1 MLLKLLS
8 LILLSVASIHLANA
22 AALQF
27 DSDDVVNL
35 PLGQTA
41 YPLTGFTWECW
52 AQFSTQNSN
61 ICISALDTAWSQDFY
76 LGTTV
81 SNGQKIFF
89 FSVPDDTFNGPVRS
103 VRFIPPGGVVNNRWY
118 HLCGV
123 ADYPGNTIKL
133 YIDGELVDS
142 AAWNLTPMSRYMPV
156 AIGKNPG
163 EPGITS
169 FVGKISDVH
178 FWNYPRS
185 SAEIVSGMNTSVTG
199 SETGLIAAYNCDE
212 GSGQIVND
220 LTANA
225 RHGTLGSSNAVESN
239 DPVWSIETRPA
250 YSLLVSPSAFQFNYN
265 VSRPTIAPQTFSV
278 SKSGSGPL
286 NYTISAD
293 QPWLTVSPNSG
304 TLSNSS
310 QNIQLTVSP
319 AGLPE
324 GVYSS
329 TVTISASGAI
339 SRTVGVTL
347 NVTDPLCVTALS
359 FVPGSTT
366 TSPPANITVSFNRNV
381 NPATVNS
388 STLRLLRPGPDSV
401 FGTSDD
407 VAVVPDAL
415 TVTGS
420 TVDLELSSTQLPNDS
435 YRLILGTEPVA
446 LPDLK
451 AHWRLDDPGST
462 LVDSSG
468 KGNTA
473 TATGTLQTPGKYG
486 MARACNGSSAAS
498 EFIDLNSQAE
508 LNFAAGAPFT
518 ICGWIKTTDGFGS
531 IVSFRHSGNDFP
543 VIDINVGYSGA
554 FTSAG
559 RLITLIRDDGGSTG
573 FAQAVGGLVN
583 DGNWHHFAVTRN
595 SGNSISLYLD
605 GAFQQS
611 ASGARSGG
619 SITTNLRS
627 LGLERRWMLTGHST
641 DDNRFI
647 NGSIDDVRVYGSQLY
662 LVEIQKLAS
671 LSTIADANGNLL
683 DGEINIDFPS
693 GNGAP
698 GGDFIANFI
707 LTQPQQS
714 INFPI
719 LQDQVYG
726 ASPITLAATASSGL
740 PVSYS
745 ATGPVVLA
753 GNTLTIIGAG
763 NVTVTASQEGNESFA
778 PAPTVQRSFSV
789 APASLTIFAA
799 DKSKLYGDAL
809 PILTA
814 VYSGFVNGD
823 AATDL
828 DVPPTL
834 STIADETSSV
844 GNYQI
849 IASSASDANYTISFI
864 NGTLSIIPA
873 SLVIIAD
880 NKFKIFGQ
888 SNPTFTATYIGFV
901 NGDSVGSLNTPAT
914 ITTSAGVNSNAGTY
928 AIVVSDASDP
938 NYDVHFVSGVLEVTA
953 ASQLI
958 TFTSLANRTFGDAP
972 FTLSATGGAS
982 GNPVTFAATGPA
994 TITENTVTIT
1004 GAGLVT
1010 VRASQ
1015 AGNGNYLAAPDVD
1028 QSFIVNPAAQTINFG
1043 VLADKTFGEAAFDVS
1058 ATGGASGNP
1067 VTFAV
1072 SGPATVVGS
1081 TVTITGAGL
1090 VTVTASQAGNANY
1103 LAAADVSRA
1112 FVVAKAAQ
1120 TISFGVLA
1128 DKTFGDAAFD
1138 VSATGGAS
1146 GNPVTF
1152 AVSGPATIVGSTVT
1166 ITGAGLVT
1174 VMASQAGSANYL
1186 AAADVSRSFAVAK
1199 ATPVIT
1205 WANPNDILSGTALSA
1220 AQLNASASVAGVF
1233 SYSPTF
1239 GTVPARGSNQPLNV
1253 SFTPSDFVNYN
1264 AGAAS
1269 VSINVLNADPT
1280 LSSVSATPNPATTG
1294 SAVAFSAAASDIDA
1308 DSLIYTWDFA
1318 EGSKAS
1324 GPNASHTYSVPG
1336 TYAVVLSVSDGQG
1349 GTVSSTIP
1357 LVVSAPASA
1366 PGALDSDGDGF
1377 TDAIEAAS
1385 GSSASSA
1392 IETPLGGAKSTNPLP
1407 LADAKLKIKLNFSK
1421 PGTSDAIT
1429 LAGTLL
1435 LPDGFKLPGSKLLVD
1450 VGGVAK
1456 SFTLGATGSVKVG
1469 NDLAAVK
1476 SKGTSARTAKF
1487 VVKLSKGNFASTL
1500 APMGLTSADANST
1513 SVNVPLMII
1522 LGDVTFVKIHPQIY
1536 SAKTGKTGATKDRK

>member
-1 MLLKLLS
+1 
-8 LILLSVASIHLANA
+8 V
-22 AALQF
+22 
-27 DSDDVVNL
+27 
-35 PLGQTA
+35 
-41 YPLTGFTWECW
+41 
-52 AQFSTQNSN
+52 
-61 ICISALDTAWSQDFY
+61 
-76 LGTTV
+76 
-81 SNGQKIFF
+81 
-89 FSVPDDTFNGPVRS
+89 
-103 VRFIPPGGVVNNRWY
+103 
-118 HLCGV
+118 
-123 ADYPGNTIKL
+123 
-133 YIDGELVDS
+133 
-142 AAWNLTPMSRYMPV
+142 
-156 AIGKNPG
+156 
-163 EPGITS
+163 
-169 FVGKISDVH
+169 
-178 FWNYPRS
+178 
-185 SAEIVSGMNTSVTG
+185 
-199 SETGLIAAYNCDE
+199 
-212 GSGQIVND
+212 
-220 LTANA
+220 
-225 RHGTLGSSNAVESN
+225 
-239 DPVWSIETRPA
+239 
-250 YSLLVSPSAFQFNYN
+250 
-265 VSRPTIAPQTFSV
+265 
-278 SKSGSGPL
+278 
-286 NYTISAD
+286 
-293 QPWLTVSPNSG
+293 
-304 TLSNSS
+304 
-310 QNIQLTVSP
+310 
-319 AGLPE
+319 
-324 GVYSS
+324 
-329 TVTISASGAI
+329 
-339 SRTVGVTL
+339 
-347 NVTDPLCVTALS
+347 
-359 FVPGSTT
+359 
-366 TSPPANITVSFNRNV
+366 
-381 NPATVNS
+381 
-388 STLRLLRPGPDSV
+388 
-401 FGTSDD
+401 
-407 VAVVPDAL
+407 
-415 TVTGS
+415 
-420 TVDLELSSTQLPNDS
+420 
-435 YRLILGTEPVA
+435 
-446 LPDLK
+446 
-451 AHWRLDDPGST
+451 
-462 LVDSSG
+462 
-468 KGNTA
+468 
-473 TATGTLQTPGKYG
+473 
-486 MARACNGSSAAS
+486 
-498 EFIDLNSQAE
+498 
-508 LNFAAGAPFT
+508 
-518 ICGWIKTTDGFGS
+518 
-531 IVSFRHSGNDFP
+531 
-543 VIDINVGYSGA
+543 
-554 FTSAG
+554 
-559 RLITLIRDDGGSTG
+559 
-573 FAQAVGGLVN
+573 
-583 DGNWHHFAVTRN
+583 
-595 SGNSISLYLD
+595 
-605 GAFQQS
+605 
-611 ASGARSGG
+611 
-619 SITTNLRS
+619 
-627 LGLERRWMLTGHST
+627 
-641 DDNRFI
+641 
-647 NGSIDDVRVYGSQLY
+647 
-662 LVEIQKLAS
+662 
-671 LSTIADANGNLL
+671 
-683 DGEINIDFPS
+683 
-693 GNGAP
+693 
-698 GGDFIANFI
+698 
-707 LTQPQQS
+707 
-714 INFPI
+714 
-719 LQDQVYG
+719 
-726 ASPITLAATASSGL
+726 
-740 PVSYS
+740 
-745 ATGPVVLA
+745 
-753 GNTLTIIGAG
+753 
-763 NVTVTASQEGNESFA
+763 
-778 PAPTVQRSFSV
+778 
-789 APASLTIFAA
+789 
-799 DKSKLYGDAL
+799 
-809 PILTA
+809 
-814 VYSGFVNGD
+814 
-823 AATDL
+823 
-828 DVPPTL
+828 
-834 STIADETSSV
+834 
-844 GNYQI
+844 
-849 IASSASDANYTISFI
+849 
-864 NGTLSIIPA
+864 
-873 SLVIIAD
+873 
-880 NKFKIFGQ
+880 
-888 SNPTFTATYIGFV
+888 
-901 NGDSVGSLNTPAT
+901 
-914 ITTSAGVNSNAGTY
+914 
-928 AIVVSDASDP
+928 
-938 NYDVHFVSGVLEVTA
+938 
-953 ASQLI
+953 
-958 TFTSLANRTFGDAP
+958 
-972 FTLSATGGAS
+972 SATGGAS
-982 GNPVTFAATGPA
+982 GNPVTFAVSGPA
-994 TITENTVTIT
+994 TIVGSTVTIT

-1010 VRASQ
+1010 VMASQ
-1015 AGNGNYLAAPDVD
+1015 AGSANYLAAADV
-1028 QSFIVNPAAQTINFG
+1028 SRAFNVAKATQTISFG

-1072 SGPATVVGS
+1072 SGPATLVGS
-1081 TVTITGAGL
+1081 TVTITGAGV